1 MSLKIYFWRKQSCM
15 KKKNKR
21 KLLITTP
28 VDHLDGFLNKVKKN
42 FEIVKYFKNPSIKDV
57 LKNIKHSNYIFT
69 NPNMSKFKINKEIID
84 AGEKLKCICT
94 ASTGTNHIDMKYANK
109 KNIKVLSLKKYKKIL
124 EKIPSTAE
132 LAFTLMMVSLRNIIP
147 ASESVLKYKWSYLNF
162 IGEQL
167 KDKKIGVLGFGR
179 LGKLFANFC
188 LQFGAK
194 VYFYDPFKKN
204 SEKNIKK
211 VFNLE
216 KFLKMIDVL
225 SIHIHLNENTKHFVN
240 KKIFSH
246 MKKDIL
252 IINTS
257 RGEIINEDDLINFM
271 RKNLKSKFA
280 ADVISHELG
289 NIKKSKLIK
298 YFKKNKKRFILTPHL
313 GGSTYQAQKIAY
325 FKSLESLIKIDK
337 KSKY

>member
-1 MSLKIYFWRKQSCM
+1 M

-28 VDHLDGFLNKVKKN
+28 VDHLDGFLEKAKKN
-42 FEIVKYFKNPSIKDV
+42 FEIVKYFKNPTIKDV

-69 NPNMSKFKINKEIID
+69 NPNMSKFKIDKEIID
-84 AGEKLKCICT
+84 AGKKLKCICT
-94 ASTGTNHIDMKYANK
+94 ASTGTNHIDMNYASK

-132 LAFTLMMVSLRNIIP
+132 LAFTLMMVSLRNIVP
-147 ASESVLKYKWSYLNF
+147 ASESVLKYQWSYLEF

-167 KDKKIGVLGFGR
+167 KDKKIGVLGYGR

-188 LQFGAK
+188 LKFGAK

-204 SEKNIKK
+204 SQKKIKK
-211 VFNLE
+211 IFNLK
-216 KFLKMIDVL
+216 KFLKLVDIL
-225 SIHIHLNENTKHFVN
+225 SIHIHLNDNTKHFIN
-240 KKIFSH
+240 KKLLCH
-246 MKKDIL
+246 MKKNVL
-252 IINTS
+252 IVNTS
-257 RGEIINEDDLINFM
+257 RGELINEDDLIKFM
-271 RKNLKSKFA
+271 KKNLKSKFA

-289 NIKKSKLIK
+289 NIDQSKLIK
-298 YFKKNKKRFILTPHL
+298 YFKKNKKRLILTPHL
-313 GGSTYQAQKIAY
+313 GGSTYQAQNIAY

-337 KSKY
+337 KPNYKN